1 MKTRRPA
8 TGIRLRRPNSSG
20 APAGQGRQTR
30 TPTRFAFQVQPLV
43 GKTVLVTRPRGSG
56 QRLPRELRRH
66 GARVVWQPTVHIDE
80 HLPTPELDA
89 ALDRLDEF
97 DWIVFTSP
105 RGVAAFWR
113 RLIAR
118 GLDRSHLH
126 HTAIA
131 VVGPG
136 AGGDKPSG
144 LSIAAVGPGTAQ
156 ALAERG
162 IKASVIGQPYSA
174 AGLLSVLT
182 PMVRAASPT
191 ILYPRAASVSPT
203 LVNGLREVGATV
215 VETVAYRTEPLRSSG
230 PLRKSL
236 NGQVDCV
243 VFCSPSAI
251 SAALPLRSHINGCTV
266 ACIGPVTAE
275 AARAAGFTVSIVP
288 EETTVPALALAIVQ
302 HFGKAS
308 R

>member
-8 TGIRLRRPNSSG
+8 TVPRLRSGRFRRQNSSG
-20 APAGQGRQTR
+20 APAQQGRETR

-118 GLDRSHLH
+118 GLDRSQLH

-131 VVGPG
+131 V
-136 AGGDKPSG
+136 
-144 LSIAAVGPGTAQ
+144 VGPGTAQ

-162 IKASVIGQPYSA
+162 MKASVIGQPYSA

-251 SAALPLRSHINGCTV
+251 SAALPLRSHINGCAV